1 MTRPTLID
9 VNPIEFNYY
18 SFMISL
24 DKCNLSCNFVY
35 GLSMKVCA
43 PSQIKDVNVK
53 VFNAITRMYEAKALV
68 KHISCN
74 CKCKFSGT
82 TCNSNQKWNNYTC
95 QFKCK
100 KYLTFKKNYSW
111 NPSTCICENNK
122 YLQSAK

>member
-9 VNPIEFNYY
+9 VNPIEFNYC

-24 DKCNLSCNFVY
+24 DKCNLSCNFVD

-53 VFNAITRMYEAKALV
+53 VFNVITRMYEAKALV

-82 TCNSNQKWNNYTC
+82 TCNSNQKWNICVNSSV
-95 QFKCK
+95 KSILHSK
-100 KYLTFKKNYSW
+100 KIIAEILVHVFVKISIYKV
-111 NPSTCICENNK
+111 
-122 YLQSAK
+122 

>member
-9 VNPIEFNYY
+9 VNPIEFNYC

-24 DKCNLSCNFVY
+24 DKCNLSCNFVD

-53 VFNAITRMYEAKALV
+53 VFNVITRMYEAKALV

-82 TCNSNQKWNNYTC
+82 TCNSNQKWNIRVNSSV
-95 QFKCK
+95 KSILHSK
-100 KYLTFKKNYSW
+100 KIIAEILVHVFVKITSIYKV
-111 NPSTCICENNK
+111 
-122 YLQSAK
+122 